1 MVDQTQDDPSDR
13 IVAHARGNL
22 DQPPMLRD
30 AINSAWEGA
39 IGTEEGRAE
48 IAAALGIDVGDVH
61 VGPPPLVLV
70 ELESGFTETAFVL
83 AIGWAGLHIGVP
95 VLAGLAKDVIKD
107 RLLALWRVVL
117 LPAIR
122 QGNQAAINEEQ
133 PLP

>member
-1 MVDQTQDDPSDR
+1 MVDQPQDDPSDR
-13 IVAHARGNL
+13 VVAHARGNL
-22 DQPPMLRD
+22 SQPPMLQD
-30 AINSAWEGA
+30 AIKGAWEEA

-48 IAAALGIDVGDVH
+48 VAAALGVDLRDVH
-61 VGPPPLVLV
+61 RGPPPLLLV
-70 ELESGFTETAFVL
+70 TPQAGFSETAFVL
-83 AIGWAGLHIGVP
+83 AIEWAGLHIAVP

-107 RLLALWRVVL
+107 RLLALWRRVL